1 MRFEN
6 SYKVWEIAYVVDTIL
21 ESSVIRGLFES
32 CSSDTKRPDL
42 SILELSV
49 AQNQK
54 LLPQKVLEII

>member
-6 SYKVWEIAYVVDTIL
+6 SYKVWEIAYVVDTRL
-21 ESSVIRGLFES
+21 ESSVIGDLFES
-32 CSSDTKRPDL
+32 FSSDTKRPDL